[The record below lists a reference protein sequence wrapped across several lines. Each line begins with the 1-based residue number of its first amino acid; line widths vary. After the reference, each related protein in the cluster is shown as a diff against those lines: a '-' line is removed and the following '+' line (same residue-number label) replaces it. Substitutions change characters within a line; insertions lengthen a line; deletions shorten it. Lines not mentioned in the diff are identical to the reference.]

1 MEVLD
6 LRGFDSIGTLMV
18 LRELG
23 YKFEVVEP
31 EEIAKD
37 KEKS

>member
-31 EEIAKD
+31 EDVASE
-37 KEKS
+37 KEDS

>member
-6 LRGFDSIGTLMV
+6 LRGLDSIGTLMV

-23 YKFEVVEP
+23 YKFEVVDP
-31 EEIAKD
+31 KD
-37 KEKS
+37 VAKEKENS